1 MGQDGITVKKVK
13 DEEEKGMIS
22 NKRPLKANLSKR
34 TMEYGCFV
42 KVSAADSSHRNF
54 CKMVMVVDVELD
66 NGSLWLDYVI
76 REYVVSCHC

>member
-42 KVSAADSSHRNF
+42 KVSAADSSHL
-54 CKMVMVVDVELD
+54 CKMVMVGDAELD
-66 NGSLWLDYVI
+66 NGSFMT
-76 REYVVSCHC
+76 